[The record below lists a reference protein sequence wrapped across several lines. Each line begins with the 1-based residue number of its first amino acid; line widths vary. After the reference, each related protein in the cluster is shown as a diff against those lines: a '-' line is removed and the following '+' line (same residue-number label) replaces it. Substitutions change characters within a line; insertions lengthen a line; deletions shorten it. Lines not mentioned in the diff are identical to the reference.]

1 MTEPDPRAAELAELL
16 RALDRATSR
25 AELLGPLESVLE
37 DARSRHD
44 PSEPVPGTPLDTAAY
59 HLARGSRW
67 WEDPE
72 LALGG
77 ALLAEAA
84 GYVEQKPESS
94 FHLIALADAL
104 GPGAVFSP
112 LAFNV
117 TIAQRIAL
125 GSHGGHFGQGLHF
138 RRMLAEDWIDAR
150 GMLHVVDRL
159 LDKAPAG
166 SRDRPL
172 LLLDRAQALLH
183 LARRGDGDERIL
195 ALARQA
201 LADGTTAQN
210 ALRIGA
216 DDAMFWLERP
226 FVAGQL
232 AADVDDADRF
242 IDVLQNLQRALR
254 AAAEHGVAR
263 TTELAIRQAFQALVT
278 PRPNTT
284 SDTAAA
290 LAGVARGLLGF
301 PLPDEQA
308 DFVLYA
314 LADNLTVSYALDK
327 RRTRSLLEAERAAR
341 AVFARRPEW
350 PIAQQAL
357 VNALSSRGDAAATT
371 EVALAVVAE
380 LQELT
385 PRLEPTWTLFAAQA
399 NVALQAVKLGAN
411 PAILRD
417 AIDAIDRMAEFR
429 AEDKAWPT
437 ASELALRVRCLVE
450 LVHVE
455 PERALPALEAATRHR
470 PSGRATGDVLVLR
483 TEHLLP
489 GPVADA
495 AAAAAAL
502 RAEEALW
509 DGRHDDHVLGIV
521 GTLRGPIASALT
533 KLLPEGVAAE
543 DVVDALVES
552 EPGDAVRIMVDRR
565 FSMPQ
570 EPARAEL
577 ALAALRDPQ
586 LPDNLREVFRST
598 VGTEALTAYGQSKD
612 PSDLDRAA
620 EYLVPADPADDEH
633 IRNKLGIFVVLDALA
648 SQESAH
654 LLEDPGGRRI
664 KLMQWIIAD
673 PDADLVTRV
682 LLGRRLQE
690 AFGAIMWGMVTTQF
704 AVLVE
709 PLRDAVAAG
718 TATAALEQA
727 QGMASRAAFASV
739 RHGDSLR
746 AIEFAEQGQGILAAA
761 ALRQH
766 GVSTDLLHL
775 DHPELY
781 AVWAIAARRLQAA
794 VRAAIPTI
802 QAWTQTVPSEPPT
815 RLVSPVDLLTEL
827 SSASP
832 EVAELV
838 AAERAARSD
847 LEAVVGPLLPDP
859 SAGEI
864 IAHLQGTEARLV
876 YLMATIWGGMGLV
889 VHPDGRVRPVEL
901 PDLTTTSTSGWID
914 TVNAGAPE
922 PIARDATVRG
932 STSEPPQAT
941 TEGVLRELSAALAPL
956 TEVLATDDGP
966 IQLVPMG
973 SLALLPVGA
982 ALQSDRPD
990 DGWLELS
997 VAASAR
1003 LHIAAANRRRRTSGN
1018 TAAVAVTNPSPA
1030 TRPDGTAF
1038 RNLPAA
1044 SLEGEDVAA
1053 MFEGIHHT
1061 RDAATLAASIAALSG
1076 ANRVLHFAVHGEADP
1091 DAPERSRMYLVDEVG
1106 GRAGELTAG
1115 EVARSP
1121 INSRL
1126 VYLGSCWTGRPGSRL
1141 PDEAV
1146 GFPTLLLQS
1155 GAAGVV
1161 APMWPIEDAAAYT
1174 FARAFYREWRGGA
1187 TPASALAAA
1196 MRHTRARH
1204 PWSMTWAAF
1213 ALHGV

>member
-1 MTEPDPRAAELAELL
+1 MTEPELNSEQLSEAL
-16 RALDRATSR
+16 RALKRATTR
-25 AELLGPLESVLE
+25 DELMGPIETVLE
-37 DARSRHD
+37 DARGRHA
-44 PSEPVPGTPLDTAAY
+44 SGRPVPGTPLDTAA
-59 HLARGSRW
+59 HQLALASRW

-84 GYVEQKPESS
+84 GYGEQRPGSS

-104 GPGAVFSP
+104 HLDAVFSP
-112 LAFNV
+112 LALNV

-125 GSHGGHFGQGLHF
+125 GSRGGHFGQGLPF
-138 RRMLAEDWIDAR
+138 RRVLAEDWIDAR

-172 LLLDRAQALLH
+172 LMLDRAQALRQ
-183 LARRGDGDERIL
+183 LARRADGDEHIVT
-195 ALARQA
+195 LARRA
-201 LADGTTAQN
+201 LADGTSAQN
-210 ALRIGA
+210 ALHIGA

-226 FVAGQL
+226 FVAGVL
-232 AADVDDADRF
+232 AADLDDADWF
-242 IDVLQNLQRALR
+242 VDVLQNLQRALR
-254 AAAEHGVAR
+254 AAAEHGVAS

-278 PRPNTT
+278 PRPTMT

-314 LADNLTVSYALDK
+314 LADNLSNSYALDK
-327 RRTRSLLEAERAAR
+327 RRARSLLEAERAAR
-341 AVFARRPEW
+341 ALFARRPEW
-350 PIAQQAL
+350 PVAQQSL
-357 VNALSSRGDAAATT
+357 VHALSSRGDEAATA
-371 EVALAVVAE
+371 EVALAVVTE
-380 LQELT
+380 LQELA
-385 PRLEPTWTLFAAQA
+385 PRLEPTWTLFAAHA
-399 NVALQAVKLGAN
+399 NAALRAVKLGAD
-411 PAILRD
+411 PVILR
-417 AIDAIDRMAEFR
+417 AALEAIDRMAEFR
-429 AEDKAWPT
+429 AEDEAGRA

-450 LVHVE
+450 LVHVD
-455 PERALPALEAATRHR
+455 PELALPALEAATRHR
-470 PSGRATGDVLVLR
+470 PSGRATGKVLVLR

-489 GPVADA
+489 DAVADA
-495 AAAAAAL
+495 TAAAAAL

-521 GTLRGPIASALT
+521 NTLRGPIASVLT
-533 KLLPEGVAAE
+533 KILPEGVAAE
-543 DVVDALVES
+543 DVVRALVES
-552 EPGDAVRIMVDRR
+552 EPGDVVRVMIDRR
-565 FSMPQ
+565 FSMAE

-577 ALAALRDPQ
+577 ALAALRDPH
-586 LPDNLREVFRST
+586 LPDDLREMFRDT
-598 VGTEALTAYGQSKD
+598 VGAEALKAYGQSKD
-612 PSDLDRAA
+612 PADLDRAA
-620 EYLVPADPADDEH
+620 EYLVPADPADDER
-633 IRNKLGIFVVLDALA
+633 IRNKIGLLVVLEELA
-648 SQESAH
+648 SRERVD
-654 LLEDPGGRRI
+654 LLQDPGGRRI
-664 KLMQWIIAD
+664 KLMQWIIAN

-690 AFGAIMWGMVTTQF
+690 GFGALMWGMVTSQF

-709 PLRDAVAAG
+709 HLHDAAAAG

-739 RHGDSLR
+739 RQGDSLR

-766 GVSTDLLHL
+766 GASTDLLHI

-781 AVWAIAARRLQAA
+781 AVWAVAARRLQAA
-794 VRAAIPTI
+794 VRAAIPKM
-802 QAWTQTVPSEPPT
+802 QALTRTVPSEPPT

-827 SSASP
+827 SSTSP
-832 EVAELV
+832 EAAELV

-859 SAGEI
+859 SVGEI

-876 YLMATIWGGMGLV
+876 YLMATMWGGMGLV

-941 TEGVLRELSAALAPL
+941 TEAVLRELSAVLAPL
-956 TEVLATDDGP
+956 MEVLATDDGP

-1003 LHIAAANRRRRTSGN
+1003 LHITAANRRRRTSGN
-1018 TAAVAVTNPSPA
+1018 TAVVAVTNPSPA
-1030 TRPDGTAF
+1030 TRPDGSAF

-1053 MFEGIHHT
+1053 MFQGIHHT
-1061 RDAATLAASIAALSG
+1061 RDAATLATSIAALSG

-1091 DAPERSRMYLVDEVG
+1091 DAPERSCMYLVDDAG
-1106 GRAGELTAG
+1106 GRASELTAG

-1126 VYLGSCWTGRPGSRL
+1126 IYLGSCWTGRPGSRL

-1174 FARAFYREWRGGA
+1174 FARAFYREWREGA
-1187 TPASALAAA
+1187 TPARALAAA
-1196 MRHTRARH
+1196 MRHTRTRH